1 MTLREELKQF
11 SKWAGFMAI
20 LTIIGGGLQA
30 LSGVFFFLIG
40 AIPGII
46 MIIVGIKLWNAKK
59 QADEIVDFDGT
70 NQEEK
75 IQLLINNLTT
85 YFKIQGVLFIIGIA
99 FFIIMFI
106 IGIAAGGFSMLNN
119 SMHPF

>member
-30 LSGVFFFLIG
+30 LSGVFFFVIG

-46 MIIVGIKLWNAKK
+46 MVIVGIKLWNAKK
-59 QADEIVDFDGT
+59 QADEIVEFDGAGH
-70 NQEEK
+70 EEK

-85 YFKIQGVLFIIGIA
+85 YFKIQGILFIIGIA
-99 FFIIMFI
+99 LFIIMFI
-106 IGIAAGGFSMLNN
+106 VALAGGLSMMH
-119 SMHPF
+119 SMPRF